1 MKNSTNFKIYKSFVI
16 VFIIGIIFCFN
27 SFGQTVTCPVSSD
40 CWINDYSPNTN
51 LNYGS
56 LWVGT
61 ETNPDNESRSLIKF
75 NLSSIPSDAIIL
87 SAEMKLTYATTQET
101 IGVDIHRLTSSWNE
115 NTITWNTTYSW
126 ITIPYG
132 TFTTWHTNP
141 CIYVPL
147 TDAVIDWIENGY
159 NNYGILLKISWGSG
173 NCNFESK
180 ESASSSSDKPSLE
193 VTYIELPVADFYGTP
208 TSGTA
213 SLTVQFFDQSINSP
227 ISWSWNFGDGNTSS
241 QQNPSHTYINPGNYT
256 VSLTVSNSYGS
267 DNETKSNYIHVDGP
281 SPVADFYGTPT
292 SGTAPL
298 TVQFFDQSINS
309 PTSWSWN
316 FGDGNTSS
324 QQNPSHTYIN
334 PGNYTV
340 SLTSSNSYGSD
351 NETKSNYIHVDGPS
365 PVADFYGTPISGTAP
380 LIVQFYDQSTNSPT
394 SWSWNFGDGNTSSQQ
409 NPSYTYINSGNYTVS
424 LTASNS
430 YGSDNETKSNYIH
443 VDGPSP
449 VADFYGAPTSGTAPL
464 TVQFYDQSINSPT
477 SWSWHFGDGNI
488 ASQQNPSYTYI
499 NSGNYTVSL
508 TATNSYGSDTEA
520 KYNYIVAPSGIEDID
535 FISFISIHPN
545 PNTGEF
551 VIEIE
556 FTKPTDLDI
565 ELLNVIGQ
573 VIYEEN
579 LNKYA
584 GAYKK
589 SIDVGNN
596 ETGIYILQLITEKGT
611 INKKII
617 IE

>member
-213 SLTVQFFDQSINSP
+213 
-227 ISWSWNFGDGNTSS
+227 
-241 QQNPSHTYINPGNYT
+241 
-256 VSLTVSNSYGS
+256 
-267 DNETKSNYIHVDGP
+267 
-281 SPVADFYGTPT
+281 
-292 SGTAPL
+292 PL

-340 SLTSSNSYGSD
+340 SLTS
-351 NETKSNYIHVDGPS
+351 
-365 PVADFYGTPISGTAP
+365 
-380 LIVQFYDQSTNSPT
+380 
-394 SWSWNFGDGNTSSQQ
+394 
-409 NPSYTYINSGNYTVS
+409 
-424 LTASNS
+424 SNS